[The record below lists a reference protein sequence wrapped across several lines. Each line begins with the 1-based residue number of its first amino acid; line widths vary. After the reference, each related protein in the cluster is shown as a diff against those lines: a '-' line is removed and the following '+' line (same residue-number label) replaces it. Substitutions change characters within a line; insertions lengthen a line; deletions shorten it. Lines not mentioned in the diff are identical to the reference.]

1 MVSSTSM
8 STPTTP
14 ALRVDLSG
22 QTALVTGAARG
33 LGWTISEAL
42 IGCGARVYMLG
53 PREPGS
59 LPHGASWIS
68 ADVSSEDEV
77 VAAFQRLDKL
87 DILVNNAGIAGPSAP
102 IIEISREEFDE
113 TLAINLT
120 GAFLCAREAARMMM
134 RAGRGRIINISS
146 IAGVRAYSLRT
157 PYSAS
162 KWGMIGLT
170 RSLATEL
177 GQYNIQVNAICPG
190 AVEGER
196 METVIAKRAAA
207 SGQSEDVVRAMFAG
221 QAALK
226 RFVRP
231 TDISDMVLFLASAAG
246 ENITGQALE
255 VSAGAIL

>member
-1 MVSSTSM
+1 M
-8 STPTTP
+8 SRPTTP
-14 ALRVDLSG
+14 ALRPHLQVDLSG

-33 LGWTISEAL
+33 LGWVISEAL
-42 IGCGARVYMLG
+42 LRCGARVVMLG

-59 LPHGASWIS
+59 LPAGASWVA
-68 ADVSSEDEV
+68 ADVSNEAEV
-77 VAAFQRLDKL
+77 LAAFKRLDKL
-87 DILVNNAGIAGPSAP
+87 EILVNNAGIAGPSAP
-102 IIEISREEFDE
+102 ITEISREGFDE

-120 GAFLCAREAARMMM
+120 GAFLCAREAARLMIPA
-134 RAGRGRIINISS
+134 RRGRIINISS
-146 IAGVRAYSLRT
+146 LAGVRAYSLRT

-177 GQYNIQVNAICPG
+177 GPHNIQVNAICPG

-196 METVIAKRAAA
+196 MEAVIAKRAAA
-207 SGQSEDVVRAMFAG
+207 SGQPEDAVRAMFAN

-231 TDISDMVLFLASAAG
+231 SDVSDMVLFLASPAG

-255 VSAGAIL
+255 VTAGAIL